1 MIGKCYCCGKDIDGK
16 TAKRHIL
23 SCKSRLNNIEEYLNK
38 SKIKK
43 DKFIIKMVDKYMP
56 SVYSIYLSI
65 DKDTTL
71 RSLDTFLRDV
81 WMECCGHLSEFEING
96 TTYTCSENLD
106 EDFFDD
112 EETMD
117 INLKNVISVGNK
129 FVYSYD
135 YGSTSRIILEVIN
148 EYTTGSLDSTIEILA
163 RNNESK
169 PICYKCDNKAKYMDY
184 ESQEFVCGECVEG
197 EVAEDDDFLTEL
209 GYTNSP
215 RDGVCGYEGSES
227 NEEKYLKGNKTKF
240 KSKGRKKSKKNGG
253 NNGYDE
259 IADIFNNEVES
270 IFMNSMEKVTKD
282 LINRS
287 LKCKVTNDLE
297 TILKSNTNDYIKDI
311 LDNLQITYKS
321 SDKKEILINKFK
333 ESYKGSIKE
342 VFKYI
347 DNTCYEDLKLVL
359 KNKGIINSEK
369 AKNIESIIFLERMG
383 IIYHSS
389 YENNNFCISV
399 PKEVLELIEE
409 INSKDIAKNDEIVK
423 LFKGMIYYYGVI
435 ALEQFINR
443 LPKEVNI
450 DKELEE
456 IDKILKIASQ
466 ISMDY
471 DYINGLGIN
480 EYIDDAIELIEM
492 IDKETVNNDD
502 FKVLTKTEL
511 LRSFKTEYIGDHSIY
526 KPLIKVITDNYNTT
540 TEMLDK
546 LRETIYLCCQL
557 ESDENKLIE
566 FLFDTLEETELIK
579 NEIIQSACKVYNK
592 IPLWKYRGY
601 TKAEKQNAN
610 RVNWEEVK
618 IGRNDICNCGSGK
631 KYKKCCGGKV
641 IAIKFN

>member
-65 DKDTTL
+65 DKNTSL

-81 WMECCGHLSEFEING
+81 WMECCGHLSGFEING

-148 EYTTGSLDSTIEILA
+148 EYTTGTLDSTIEILA
-163 RNNESK
+163 RNNEVEYECCKCGKK
-169 PICYKCDNKAKYMDY
+169 PDY
-184 ESQEFVCGECVEG
+184 LDDENQEFICKKCIDGDNE
-197 EVAEDDDFLTEL
+197 FLINL

-215 RDGVCGYEGSES
+215 RDGVCGYEGAES
-227 NEEKYLKGNKTKF
+227 NEEKYLKDNKTKF
-240 KSKGRKKSKKNGG
+240 KSKGRKKSKKNSG

-333 ESYKGSIKE
+333 ESYKDSIKE

-347 DNTCYEDLKLVL
+347 DNTCYEDLKLGL

-389 YENNNFCISV
+389 DENNNFCISV

-409 INSKDIAKNDEIVK
+409 INNKDIAKNDEIVK

-435 ALEQFINR
+435 SLEQFINR
-443 LPKEVNI
+443 LPKEVSI
-450 DKELEE
+450 DRELED

-492 IDKETVNNDD
+492 IDKETINNDD

-540 TEMLDK
+540 TEMIDK
-546 LRETIYLCCQL
+546 LRATIYLCCQL
-557 ESDENKLIE
+557 EADENKLIE

-641 IAIKFN
+641 IDIKFN